1 MAKRKKKRNKPPI
14 DPNKFIIIEGTK
26 LNEKTGVMEPYY
38 KKVYWGL
45 RC

>member
-1 MAKRKKKRNKPPI
+1 MAKRKKKLKKFR
-14 DPNKFIIIEGTK
+14 DPNKFIIIEGNK

-38 KKVYWGL
+38 KKVYWGE